1 MYLEV
6 VRDIPAGGELLAT
19 PKVPIQIFKGPHDD
33 RSDRETGENCQH
45 IIFVFPFWYCSDDV
59 HAMIR
64 LFVFF

>member
-6 VRDIPAGGELLAT
+6 VRDIPAGAELLAT

-33 RSDRETGENCQH
+33 RSDRETGESCQYL
-45 IIFVFPFWYCSDDV
+45 FSRLYCSYDVHV